1 MKNVAAYMLANL
13 GGQGGSVE
21 SCTAILGSV
30 GCEVDSE
37 KLGALCASLEGK
49 DIIEVLAT
57 LLRPPRS
64 PSPSPRRR
72 RRTWVSTCS
81 IKFLCAPALLLAAER
96 LEIWRHWRLWST
108 RGLAAR
114 TPGVVVVPTW
124 RRLRRERFCCD

>member
-49 DIIEVLAT
+49 DIIEVLAAG
-57 LLRPPRS
+57 RAKM
-64 PSPSPRRR
+64 
-72 RRTWVSTCS
+72 STMPAAGGD
-81 IKFLCAPALLLAAER
+81 APAAAKEPEPEPEEEEEDMGFD
-96 LEIWRHWRLWST
+96 L
-108 RGLAAR
+108 
-114 TPGVVVVPTW
+114 
-124 RRLRRERFCCD
+124 FD

>member
-49 DIIEVLAT
+49 DIIEVLAAG
-57 LLRPPRS
+57 RAKM
-64 PSPSPRRR
+64 
-72 RRTWVSTCS
+72 STMPAGGD
-81 IKFLCAPALLLAAER
+81 APAAAKEPEPEPEEEEEDMGFD
-96 LEIWRHWRLWST
+96 L
-108 RGLAAR
+108 
-114 TPGVVVVPTW
+114 
-124 RRLRRERFCCD
+124 FD